1 MKSLWSTTT
10 RRTKHIQ
17 HDARTRLC
25 RDSILRYRCRGRFY
39 ADGMHEFL
47 RNVFETRA
55 GACPSALPLRMLSA
69 SGTGPSDEDD
79 MVMRRVDAILEVTPV
94 QLVVAY
100 FEHAF
105 EGAVAETF
113 LEASLAVPA
122 VDHPPDV
129 PPPSAARIDP
139 IMEADVTKTGS
150 KIPSSPHDPHDK
162 INEEDPALVLSRVN
176 TMMNDARVTVMQAE
190 RAAEEQRLFG
200 LGRRNVPV
208 RDNQ

>member
-1 MKSLWSTTT
+1 MRVLVYAATAYCAIGAVDAFMPMACTNFYQTSL
-10 RRTKHIQ
+10 
-17 HDARTRLC
+17 RL
-25 RDSILRYRCRGRFY
+25 
-39 ADGMHEFL
+39 
-47 RNVFETRA
+47 RA
-55 GACPSALPLRMLSA
+55 GTCPSALPLRMLSA

-105 EGAVAETF
+105 EGAVAETARDF

-129 PPPSAARIDP
+129 PSPSAARINP
-139 IMEADVTKTGS
+139 IMVADETKTGS

-200 LGRRNVPV
+200 LGRRNAPV
-208 RDNQ
+208 RDDQ